1 MSQQA
6 NSVPAYSVSNT
17 TNARFVAIAHALVT
31 HDRVELLDDSGW
43 IDLENSIPADCNFV
57 LNTEGFEFTGELYY
71 SVDDNFDHLLIEQE
85 VEVEG
90 SVFMVTF
97 SEGQESVSVSHGDNE
112 TQVTSVYSGQK
123 LMSFT
128 VLVNEKSYRFVRDT
142 DDGESNVPVFKFA

>member
-6 NSVPAYSVSNT
+6 NSVPAYSVSNFS
-17 TNARFVAIAHALVT
+17 NSRFVAIAQALVT
-31 HDRVELLDDSGW
+31 HARVSLLDDSGW
-43 IDLENSIPADCNFV
+43 IDLDNSIPSDCNFI
-57 LNTEGFEFTGELYY
+57 LNTESFEFTGEVYY
-71 SVDDNFDHLLIEQE
+71 SVGDQLDHLTIEQE

-90 SVFMVTF
+90 SVFLVAF
-97 SEGQESVSVSHGDNE
+97 RDGQESVSVSHGDNE
-112 TQVTSVYSGQK
+112 TEVSTVFSGQT